1 MIDDFDNVKKEL
13 IELATVLNTFKSEAV
28 QVRIVELL
36 LGTNES
42 AVDEESPARSPSV
55 RPKRKTKRKTAK
67 KKKVAKKDAAAKPR
81 RAATGGTGASAML
94 SQLLDGDLF
103 TSPKTIGDIVE
114 HCKHNFA
121 RTIKPND
128 ISGKLARLTRDQKLS
143 RSKNSDGQY
152 EYVKP

>member
-42 AVDEESPARSPSV
+42 AVDEEGPARSPSA

-67 KKKVAKKDAAAKPR
+67 KVEKKDAAAKPR
-81 RAATGGTGASAML
+81 RAATSGTGASAML
-94 SQLLDGDLF
+94 TQLLAGVF
-103 TSPKTIGDIVE
+103 FSSPKTIGDIVE
-114 HCKHNFA
+114 HYKHNFA
-121 RTIKPND
+121 RTIKPNE